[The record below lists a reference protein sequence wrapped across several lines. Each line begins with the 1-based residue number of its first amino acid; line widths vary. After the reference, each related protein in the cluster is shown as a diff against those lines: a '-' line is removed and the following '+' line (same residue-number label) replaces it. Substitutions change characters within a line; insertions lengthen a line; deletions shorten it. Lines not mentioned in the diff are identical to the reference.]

1 MVDSHTY
8 IENEQLILGV
18 KPLLELDLTSI
29 RYLEFDN
36 NISNLEL
43 TRNTSDKFEITQMF
57 FIANSTIWINLN
69 DQFLQ
74 LIVFLVY
81 FPHLKCVIVSC
92 RVFEQSIVRVEHL
105 LRQEIEPLPR
115 NTTVVKADLQRENK
129 NVGQV
134 L

>member
-8 IENEQLILGV
+8 IENEQLILDV
-18 KPLLELDLTSI
+18 KPLLELDLTSF

-43 TRNTSDKFEITQMF
+43 TRNTSDKLEITQMF

-69 DQFLQ
+69 DQLLQ
-74 LIVFLVY
+74 IIVFLVY

>member
-18 KPLLELDLTSI
+18 KPLLELDWTSI

-69 DQFLQ
+69 DQLLQ
-74 LIVFLVY
+74 LIVFLVH

-115 NTTVVKADLQRENK
+115 NTTVVKANLQRENRK
-129 NVGQV
+129 VG
-134 L
+134 

>member
-36 NISNLEL
+36 SISNLEL

-57 FIANSTIWINLN
+57 FIANSTIRINL
-69 DQFLQ
+69 
-74 LIVFLVY
+74 
-81 FPHLKCVIVSC
+81 VIKS
-92 RVFEQSIVRVEHL
+92 
-105 LRQEIEPLPR
+105 
-115 NTTVVKADLQRENK
+115 N
-129 NVGQV
+129 
-134 L
+134 